1 LAGPAVFAQLE
12 QVAHVAH
19 VIAAE
24 RQGSA
29 ADEPRE
35 QLARQTKT
43 WR

>member
-1 LAGPAVFAQLE
+1 LAEPAVFAQLE
-12 QVAHVAH
+12 QVAH